1 MTMAVV
7 IPAIFNDAYDD
18 EEEYELL
25 DENIN
30 ITAMHYDVELFDYSA
45 LDYGMVDDAME
56 ENTDVVNDYVQF
68 LVKNG
73 LVTYAS
79 NLRNGAVIYRVDV
92 LGNDL
97 AKVLITMKE
106 GETFWAYTDLDFN
119 EFPTIRRS
127 NKKPVFKVI
136 KND

>member
-1 MTMAVV
+1 MKKLTPFLISLVVVFVGALFALNFLGLTEPVLYYAQFEHQNNDNAV
-7 IPAIFNDAYDD
+7 
-18 EEEYELL
+18 
-25 DENIN
+25 
-30 ITAMHYDVELFDYSA
+30 
-45 LDYGMVDDAME
+45 

-68 LVKNG
+68 LVRNG

-79 NLRNGAVIYRVDV
+79 NLINGAVLYRVDV

-106 GETFWAYTDLDFN
+106 GEIFWAYTDLDFN

-127 NKKPVFKVI
+127 NKKPVFKVV